1 MYSAAETGNHTRSSL
16 LVLIP
21 YDMNIYNTYIY
32 VYSTTIIK
40 ISSLYLRFPQS
51 DWTEPETDVWIVKKK
66 KHVYNF
72 HDICFD
78 YNTYAV

>member
-51 DWTEPETDVWIVKKK
+51 DWTEPETDVWIVKTCLE
-66 KHVYNF
+66 F
-72 HDICFD
+72 S
-78 YNTYAV
+78 